1 MDNEK
6 NLAAAEAAAQVD
18 LNENVETVAEAA
30 VEPKVTEAEMPET
43 EAAEEEKSEV
53 SMDLKDMISSIVIAL
68 FGLFV
73 LGSGIHMSLTSQQ
86 MSDTAWYG
94 TPGILP
100 IIIGF
105 VLTSLSIIMFVSAY
119 RKGERINKE
128 LCVRAAAYL
137 KSKKFLRLAFAI
149 GMLAVYV
156 FVLFR
161 FIPFLIST
169 FIYLG
174 ANMIFFREKNYPI
187 WKLLIIS
194 AVFTVALYLFFGEV
208 AGVPLP

>member
-1 MDNEK
+1 MENEK
-6 NLAAAEAAAQVD
+6 NLAAAEAAAQTEPVED
-18 LNENVETVAEAA
+18 VETAAEATA
-30 VEPKVTEAEMPET
+30 VV
-43 EAAEEEKSEV
+43 EEQSEV

-73 LGSGIHMSLTSQQ
+73 LISGVHMSLTSQQ

-100 IIIGF
+100 IVIGV
-105 VLTSLSIIMFVSAY
+105 VLTGLSTIMFVSAY

-128 LCVRAAAYL
+128 VLGKAIVYI

-149 GMLAVYV
+149 GALAIYI

-161 FIPFLIST
+161 WLPFLLAT
-169 FIYLG
+169 FVYLAG
-174 ANMIFFREKNYPI
+174 NMIFFRENNYPI
-187 WKLLIIS
+187 WKLLLIS
-194 AVFTVALYLFFGEV
+194 AVFTVALYLFFGKV
-208 AGVPLP
+208 ANVPLR